1 MDRLALNQL
10 ADTRLMQQGQWKV
23 TETLNIHHTDYK
35 PGGMLLRHRTC
46 FSVCVYESEWV
57 GEDMAVGTSRCGDRG
72 CRMGG
77 LEYRW
82 KGRWREWRS
91 CCSVTQSLWAGWVE
105 PSLSVLPPSSLFI
118 SLDLSLS
125 LITHFLVQTVRLPG
139 FSLVSSA
146 VVMKNKN
153 KILGTRKYCI
163 FSSLE
168 KETIWDP
175 DYIWKHLCP
184 SVWYVLGPEYH

>member
-1 MDRLALNQL
+1 
-10 ADTRLMQQGQWKV
+10 
-23 TETLNIHHTDYK
+23 
-35 PGGMLLRHRTC
+35 
-46 FSVCVYESEWV
+46 
-57 GEDMAVGTSRCGDRG
+57 MAVGTSHCGDRG

-91 CCSVTQSLWAGWVE
+91 CCSVTQSVWAGWVE
-105 PSLSVLPPSSLFI
+105 PSLSVLPPSSLFL

-146 VVMKNKN
+146 AHDAAVISVDTGS
-153 KILGTRKYCI
+153 ISFTASSITSITCAITSAHFPDGASA
-163 FSSLE
+163 FSS
-168 KETIWDP
+168 
-175 DYIWKHLCP
+175 
-184 SVWYVLGPEYH
+184 SVTWLGAGTSAEVVA